1 MTLNDPCLLVI
12 MPLQKPLPLKVGY
25 TRSCTSNEENRAN
38 MMLLSR
44 LSGKDSFCLEYSL
57 IFLLRRKL
65 TATLWATLK
74 KGPWK
79 KSESLVAQL
88 CPSLC
93 DPMDC
98 RLPGSSVHGI
108 FQARVLEWVAIS
120 FSRRSSR
127 PSNRTR
133 ASHIVGRHYHLS
145 HQGSPMGKERP
156 MGKGIEGG
164 F

>member
-12 MPLQKPLPLKVGY
+12 MPLHKPLPLKVGY

-79 KSESLVAQL
+79 KSESLVAQS
-88 CPSLC
+88 CPTVC
-93 DPMDC
+93 DPIDC
-98 RLPGSSVHGI
+98 SLPGSSVHGI
-108 FQARVLEWVAIS
+108 FQAIVLEWTAIS
-120 FSRRSSR
+120 FSRGSSQPR
-127 PSNRTR
+127 ARTQV
-133 ASHIVGRHYHLS
+133 SHIIDRHFTS
-145 HQGSPMGKERP
+145 EPPGKS
-156 MGKGIEGG
+156 KIYT
-164 F
+164 